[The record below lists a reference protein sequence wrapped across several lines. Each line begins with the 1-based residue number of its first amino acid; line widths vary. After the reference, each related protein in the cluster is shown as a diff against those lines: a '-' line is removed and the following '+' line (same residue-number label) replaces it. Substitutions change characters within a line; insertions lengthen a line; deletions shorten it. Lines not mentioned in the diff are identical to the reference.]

1 VEGRPLNEADLIARA
16 RTGDESAYAALV
28 AQTREA
34 ALRTASLILG
44 DAAEAEDAVQEA
56 TVKAYR
62 ALDRFRDGAPFRP
75 WLLQIVANE
84 ARNRRRAAGR
94 RAELARRAMD
104 EGHPSGD
111 AAPSPEAAVLAA
123 EQRAVLARA
132 IGDLR
137 EEDRQVIAARY
148 YLELSEA
155 ETAAA
160 LAWPRGTV
168 KSRLSRALG
177 RLRSHAAVGLLA
189 LLALVAAVLAGS
201 ADVRT
206 AIADRLGLRGVQ
218 IGHLP
223 FVPAPTPTTV
233 LLPVGVRFSLG
244 EALTLETARARF
256 GAPVALPAGLGAPD
270 EVYLREPPAGGMVSL
285 VYRPRPGIPPAG
297 STDVGLLVSQF
308 RGTLA
313 PEFLGKGLGPGSRVE
328 QVTVGAPGGAAGDG
342 SPGAGRGLWIE
353 GQPHIFFY
361 RDRGGLVRDE
371 SVRLAGNVL
380 LWERG
385 ELTLRLEGALGR
397 DEALAIA
404 ASVR

>member
-1 VEGRPLNEADLIARA
+1 MEGRPLDEADLVARA
-16 RTGDESAYAALV
+16 KAGEEAAYADLV
-28 AQTREA
+28 AQYRAA
-34 ALRTASLILG
+34 ALRTASLLLG

-62 ALDRFRDGAPFRP
+62 ALDRFHDGAPFRP

-94 RAELARRAMD
+94 RADLARRAVD
-104 EGHPSGD
+104 EGRPLDD

-148 YLELSEA
+148 FLDLSEA

-177 RLRSHAAVGLLA
+177 RLRSGMAVGLLLLLA
-189 LLALVAAVLAGS
+189 LLAALLAGS
-201 ADVRT
+201 AEVRT
-206 AIADRLGLRGVQ
+206 AVADRLGLRGVQ

-223 FVPAPTPTTV
+223 FVPAPAPTLV
-233 LLPVGVRFSLG
+233 PLPVGDRLSLG
-244 EALTLETARARF
+244 ERLSLAAAGARF
-256 GAPVALPAGLGAPD
+256 GAPVALPAALGEPD

-285 VYRPRPGIPPAG
+285 IYRPRPGLPAAG
-297 STDVGLLVSQF
+297 STGVGLLISQF
-308 RGTLA
+308 RGALT
-313 PEFLGKGLGPGSRVE
+313 PEFLGKGLGPDSRVE
-328 QVTVGAPGGAAGDG
+328 QVAVRDTAPCGLAPDDGARA
-342 SPGAGRGLWIE
+342 LWIA
-353 GQPHIFFY
+353 GQPHLFFY
-361 RDRGGLVRDE
+361 RDRAGQVRDE

-385 ELTLRLEGALGR
+385 DLTLRLEGALGR
-397 DEALAIA
+397 DEALRIA
-404 ASVR
+404 ASLG